1 MNLFDLEIGARDYEG
16 EAAESGR
23 RLAGLGVTEDHR
35 MPQRAPAPEPA
46 MVDPTAGLLSAQP
59 VMPKTRGEQEY
70 EDNPVAATLKKML
83 IPRPIY
89 QSMYGRNS
97 EYTQDLAKYKVDSE
111 VWKEEEKYRREQAR
125 LRQSLAGIDL
135 NEPTLYG
142 IATATDVNDKLGNY
156 LTNTLIGNR
165 NGSTWVADQARKAG
179 LTYTEFLGLDEKA
192 RNALIYQ
199 NSDKEGRAQL
209 DWIAGRQTG
218 AQKAS
223 DAGAI
228 VKAQEEARQE
238 VLEDTTARQQSP
250 QMQVAFD
257 TLNDVLNKGDYH
269 SIYGT
274 VDSETPTFL
283 QSSQNAQ
290 TQIEKISAILYMFA
304 RGELKGQGQVTEDE
318 AKWAMKSRSSLL
330 DFKQGDEAAR
340 AEMMLIQRQLGE
352 KLGVEESEYY
362 TTDLTLDDILDKYPE

>member
-1 MNLFDLEIGARDYEG
+1 MNLLDLEVGARDYEG

-23 RLAGLGVTEDHR
+23 RLAGLGVTEEHR
-35 MPQRAPAPEPA
+35 MPQRAPAP
-46 MVDPTAGLLSAQP
+46 DLPTGGLLTSAPQ
-59 VMPKTRGEQEY
+59 MPKTRGEQEY
-70 EDNPVAATLKKML
+70 ETNPIAATLKEML

-97 EYTQDLAKYKVDSE
+97 EYIEQLAQYKVNSE
-111 VWKEEEKYRREQAR
+111 IWKEDEKYRREQAR

-135 NEPTLYG
+135 DDPTLYG
-142 IATATDVNDKLGNY
+142 IATATGANNELGDH
-156 LTNTLIGNR
+156 LTDTLIGNR
-165 NGSTWVADQARKAG
+165 NSSTWVAEQARKAG
-179 LTYTEFLGLDEKA
+179 LTYTEFMGLDEKA

-199 NSDKEGRAQL
+199 NSDTEERAQL

-218 AQKAS
+218 AQKAN

-228 VKAQEEARQE
+228 VKAQEEARQQ

-250 QMQVAFD
+250 QMRVAFD
-257 TLNDVLNKGDYH
+257 TINDVLNKDDYH

-274 VDSETPTFL
+274 VDSRTSTFMPA
-283 QSSQNAQ
+283 SQNAQ

-318 AKWAMKSRSSLL
+318 AEWARKSRSSML
-330 DFKQGDEAAR
+330 DFKQSDEAAR
-340 AEMMLIQRQLGE
+340 AEMILIQRQLGE
-352 KLGVEESEYY
+352 KLGVDESEYY
-362 TTDLTLDDILDKYPE
+362 TTDLTIDDILDKYPE